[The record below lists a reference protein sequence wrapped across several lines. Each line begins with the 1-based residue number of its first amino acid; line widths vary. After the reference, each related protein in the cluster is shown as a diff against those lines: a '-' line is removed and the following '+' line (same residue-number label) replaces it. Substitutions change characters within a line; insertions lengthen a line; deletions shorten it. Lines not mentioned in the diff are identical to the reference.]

1 MQFLGIIF
9 LVLMFLEFLSIIWVA
24 KFVGGLATLGLMILC
39 FMSGSFLMKRSQGLS
54 QLILATSALRN
65 GNQISLYQML
75 YPIRIPIAAFFL
87 MIPGFFLD
95 VMAIILLLPLGG
107 HRSNDTQ
114 QSMFGNFQYQQQQ
127 HQRKNRMDED
137 DIIEGEFTTVQDNKS
152 NTRKN
157 HQRLYD

>member
-39 FMSGSFLMKRSQGLS
+39 FMAGSFLMKRSQGLS

-75 YPIRIPIAAFFL
+75 
-87 MIPGFFLD
+87 
-95 VMAIILLLPLGG
+95 
-107 HRSNDTQ
+107 
-114 QSMFGNFQYQQQQ
+114 
-127 HQRKNRMDED
+127 
-137 DIIEGEFTTVQDNKS
+137 
-152 NTRKN
+152 
-157 HQRLYD
+157 